1 MRPNQNWLSEGG
13 SMTLTGPLSI
23 GSERHMHWTQIVETT
38 KKENMVKKRK
48 HCANVKPILYVAI
61 DIRSFLNQLAAS
73 TQELLMKHLSE
84 WKHLTTTYADDAF
97 ILDSTFNLSTGRRS
111 IRRLGSV
118 ICCQTACNKRS
129 TKKIENQPQKSN
141 LDRWMF
147 GFPALFLFTKPLQN

>member
-1 MRPNQNWLSEGG
+1 
-13 SMTLTGPLSI
+13 MTLTGPLSI
-23 GSERHMHWTQIVETT
+23 GAEKHMHWTQIVETT

-48 HCANVKPILYVAI
+48 HCANVEPILDVAI

-73 TQELLMKHLSE
+73 TQELLMKHLSK

-97 ILDSTFNLSTGRRS
+97 ILDSNLNLSTGRKN

-129 TKKIENQPQKSN
+129 TKK
-141 LDRWMF
+141 
-147 GFPALFLFTKPLQN
+147 